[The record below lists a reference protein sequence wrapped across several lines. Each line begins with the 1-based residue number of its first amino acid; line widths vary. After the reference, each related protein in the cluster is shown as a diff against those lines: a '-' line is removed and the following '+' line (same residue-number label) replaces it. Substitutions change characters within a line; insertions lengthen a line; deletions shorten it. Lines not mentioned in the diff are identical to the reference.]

1 MLKNIARP
9 SIKSMNDIRYKDP
22 QKINKFLKGG
32 IEINNLFQFC
42 LKIQKKFI
50 QL

>member
-1 MLKNIARP
+1 
-9 SIKSMNDIRYKDP
+9 MNNIRYKDP

-42 LKIQKKFI
+42 LKIQNTKKVYST
-50 QL
+50 LKV